1 MDEPRDAAILHVR
14 LPGLLPMGRVLALHQ
29 TLSVLLCLACECE
42 QGEPLL
48 QCVELLTPKEAR
60 ALVPLLQ
67 SYPAY
72 APYALVWAGME
83 GIPVA
88 EAQAQVHVAQS
99 QGEQSW
105 VAFIQPVRSLL
116 SGLRRTLHRCDLDI
130 VAVLQKGY
138 LLKHWKHHP

>member
-1 MDEPRDAAILHVR
+1 MDEPEGEAILHAR
-14 LPGLLPMGRVLALHQ
+14 LPGLLSTGRVLALHRS
-29 TLSVLLCLACECE
+29 LSLLVCLGCE

-48 QCVELLTPKEAR
+48 QCVAPLTLEEAR
-60 ALVPLLQ
+60 ALLPLLQ

-88 EAQAQVHVAQS
+88 EAQEQVHVAQS
-99 QGEQSW
+99 QGEPVW
-105 VAFIQPVRSLL
+105 TAFMQPVRILL

-138 LLKHWKHHP
+138 LLRRWKYHP